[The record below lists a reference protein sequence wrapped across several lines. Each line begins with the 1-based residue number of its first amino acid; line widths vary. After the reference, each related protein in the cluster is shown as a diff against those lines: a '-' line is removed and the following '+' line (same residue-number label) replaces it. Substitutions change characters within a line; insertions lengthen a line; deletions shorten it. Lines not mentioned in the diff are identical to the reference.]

1 MSSEGNFATLTWEQ
15 LWAMILPVAK
25 MLLILLAGHFAIK
38 YLVKLFSRAMSSSK
52 LDESLARFTGKSINI
67 ALHILIFLSALS
79 TIGVSTSGIV
89 AAISAAAVALSVALK
104 DSLSNVAGGIVL
116 LLSPRFVTGDYI
128 SSNGDEGTVLSVDLM
143 HTTLLTL
150 DRRQVTIPNG
160 ILVNQHL
167 TNYSREPERRVDLT
181 FPISYESDPEQ
192 AKAIAMGA
200 ILKHPLILTDRE
212 PPFVR
217 IHSYQ
222 DSSVNLIT
230 RVWCKTENYWTLYYD
245 LTEQIR
251 AEFDKNGIGI
261 PYNQLDV
268 HIKN

>member
-1 MSSEGNFATLTWEQ
+1 M
-15 LWAMILPVAK
+15 
-25 MLLILLAGHFAIK
+25 
-38 YLVKLFSRAMSSSK
+38 
-52 LDESLARFTGKSINI
+52 
-67 ALHILIFLSALS
+67 
-79 TIGVSTSGIV
+79 
-89 AAISAAAVALSVALK
+89 
-104 DSLSNVAGGIVL
+104 
-116 LLSPRFVTGDYI
+116 
-128 SSNGDEGTVLSVDLM
+128 
-143 HTTLLTL
+143 
-150 DRRQVTIPNG
+150 
-160 ILVNQHL
+160 
-167 TNYSREPERRVDLT
+167 DLT

-192 AKAIAMGA
+192 AKAIAMSA

-217 IHSYQ
+217 IHSYR
-222 DSSVNLIT
+222 DSSVNLVT